1 MKNQIA
7 NYGDDQVDVSAR
19 KAIEIMSQT
28 IASLFYGKDF
38 RNEIVQQARE
48 EMIPQIKQEIATS
61 QLETE
66 KKILDSE
73 KRVLEKAQTNVETYI
88 NNREMSR
95 SDKKRLDKA
104 KKRKVAKCIGGNYN
118 SDNWT
123 LFSFAFFGAIKR
135 EVCKKFKIQDYEDIT
150 SGNVDEVIA
159 FIDGLELDMYAIVS
173 WAKEKLDKKYISGEW
188 DNSAT
193 GQKKKLAYERHF
205 IH

>member
-1 MKNQIA
+1 MNNQIA

-28 IASLFYGKDF
+28 ISSLFYGKDF

-95 SDKKRLDKA
+95 SDSKRLDKA
-104 KKRKVAKCIGGNYN
+104 KKRKVAKCIGV
-118 SDNWT
+118 
-123 LFSFAFFGAIKR
+123 IKK
-135 EVCKKFKIQDYEDIT
+135 EVCKEFKIQGYEDIT